1 LEADAPRVYC
11 KVHRVVVA
19 QVPWARHDS
28 RFTIAFEDQCCW
40 LAVNT
45 SKKAVAELM
54 RVTWRTVGAI
64 CERVA
69 DAQIAQRDLFAGLKR
84 VGIDDFSH
92 RKGHRYLTVVVD
104 HDSGRLVWAAP
115 GRDRKTVEKFLDL
128 LGEERCAQI
137 ELVSC
142 DMAEAIAGAVAER
155 CPNAVRCV
163 DPFHVIALA
172 TDALDEIRREVWN
185 QARRDGHKQA
195 AKQLKGARFVLWK
208 NAHRLTERQHQK
220 LAQIQQTNKPLYRAY
235 LISQQLREIYRVT
248 YEEAVELLDAWLA
261 WARRC
266 RLAPFVKL
274 AKTITKQRPGI
285 EAAIRHRLS
294 NARIEQV
301 NTQLRLIT
309 RRAYGFRTPEALI
322 APRHAQPRRPLP
334 TTTRMTPGNSR
345 RSRIR
350 VGRHVT
356 FVKPGFAMAMAREVA
371 LAKRRLGSVTA
382 LHGVLDEP
390 RLVAVRRE
398 SSAATTVDFAL
409 DCRDGTFRG
418 IETFL
423 GALAVRADVFTTDRG
438 PGRLRRSVERDIGC
452 GRRGFISP
460 LAGGALASTPRA
472 PCRAH

>member
-1 LEADAPRVYC
+1 MRQRSVWKMLLGIERAVVEDVCVELETIVVSVRPKSREKHRCGVCGRRCPREDSGEGRRRWRALDLGTTFAYLEADAPRVYC

-19 QVPWARHDS
+19 AVPWARHDS

-54 RVTWRTVGAI
+54 RVTWRTVGSI

-69 DAQIAQRDLFAGLKR
+69 DAQIAQRDMFAGLKR

-115 GRDRKTVEKFLDL
+115 GRDRKTVEKFLKL
-128 LGEERCAQI
+128 LGKERCAQI

-142 DMAEAIAGAVAER
+142 DMAESIALAVAER

-185 QARRDGHKQA
+185 QARRAGHKQA
-195 AKQLKGARFVLWK
+195 AKELKGARFVLWK
-208 NAHRLTERQHQK
+208 NAHRLTERQQIK

-285 EAAIRHRLS
+285 EAAIRHGLS

-322 APRHAQPRRPLP
+322 ALAMLSLGDLCPPLP
-334 TTTRMTPGNSR
+334 
-345 RSRIR
+345 
-350 VGRHVT
+350 
-356 FVKPGFAMAMAREVA
+356 A
-371 LAKRRLGSVTA
+371 
-382 LHGVLDEP
+382 
-390 RLVAVRRE
+390 
-398 SSAATTVDFAL
+398 
-409 DCRDGTFRG
+409 
-418 IETFL
+418 
-423 GALAVRADVFTTDRG
+423 
-438 PGRLRRSVERDIGC
+438 
-452 GRRGFISP
+452 
-460 LAGGALASTPRA
+460 
-472 PCRAH
+472 